1 MAQKQTDGH
10 GTVTLLAHPMLRP
23 SLQRFYSFRVL
34 STGKMG
40 VT

>member
-10 GTVTLLAHPMLRP
+10 GTVTLLAHPMLRS
-23 SLQRFYSFRVL
+23 SLHFYSLRVL
-34 STGKMG
+34 STVKMG